1 MKVYYAG
8 IGSREI
14 PQDIADIMEELGYVL
29 GKKGY
34 ILRSGGSPG
43 ADTAFELGAI
53 RASGK
58 YEIYLPWEGFG
69 KREGQGY
76 IDAESLPNYE
86 QAVKM
91 ARNFHPDFEGLD
103 CTSQKLII
111 RDSYQVLG
119 RDLNTPCRFL
129 ICWTP
134 DACLSNSMRS
144 EETGGTGQAIAI
156 AADHGI
162 PIYNIKIESHRE
174 KLVDWLNNCN

>member
-53 RASGK
+53 RGK
-58 YEIYLPWEGFG
+58 GKFEIFLPWEGFR
-69 KREGQGY
+69 KREGEGY
-76 IDAESLPNYE
+76 INAESLPNYN
-86 QAVKM
+86 QAKKI
-91 ARNFHPDFEGLD
+91 ANNYHPDFNGLFI
-103 CTSQKLII
+103 CSKKLII
-111 RDSYQVLG
+111 RDTYQVLG
-119 RDLNTPCRFL
+119 TDLNTPCRFV

-134 DACLSNSMRS
+134 DACVSAAMRS
-144 EETGGTGQAIAI
+144 DETGGTGQAIAI
-156 AADHGI
+156 AADKSI
-162 PIYNIKIESHRE
+162 PIYNIRIESHRE